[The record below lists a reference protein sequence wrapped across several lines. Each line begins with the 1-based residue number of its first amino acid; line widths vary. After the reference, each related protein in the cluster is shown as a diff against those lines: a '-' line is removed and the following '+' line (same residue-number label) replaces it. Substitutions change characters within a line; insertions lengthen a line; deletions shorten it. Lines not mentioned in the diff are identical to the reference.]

1 MFNLTDIIILA
12 FDMVGFECQQE
23 LFSHPY
29 ATSEVQYLELIKMGK
44 CCSGD
49 VDSVVPITSTRYAIN
64 KLKLPVKTAWRPWS
78 INDEVGGY
86 VEEYEGLTLVTV
98 RDAGHFVP
106 SYQPARALTMI
117 SSFLQGVL
125 RPP

>member
-1 MFNLTDIIILA
+1 TNIIFLESPVG
-12 FDMVGFECQQE
+12 VGFSYSNTSSDYQHIGDK
-23 LFSHPY
+23 STANDAY
-29 ATSEVQYLELIKMGK
+29 AFLVNWLERFPR
-44 CCSGD
+44 GD
-49 VDSVVPITSTRYAIN
+49 VDSVVPITSTMYAIN

-86 VEEYEGLTLVTV
+86 VEEYEGLTLVT
-98 RDAGHFVP
+98 GHFVP

-125 RPP
+125 PPP

>member
-1 MFNLTDIIILA
+1 
-12 FDMVGFECQQE
+12 
-23 LFSHPY
+23 
-29 ATSEVQYLELIKMGK
+29 MGK

-78 INDEVGGY
+78 INDELLNGNKQVGGY

-125 RPP
+125 PPP

>member
-1 MFNLTDIIILA
+1 MDSTSNLEKGDRAELQR
-12 FDMVGFECQQE
+12 QQRA
-23 LFSHPY
+23 SDAH
-29 ATSEVQYLELIKMGK
+29 GR
-44 CCSGD
+44 SGD

-98 RDAGHFVP
+98 RDAGHLVP

-125 RPP
+125 PPPKQYL